1 MKKKIIASIVVL
13 TLLFSMLPIYSQAT
27 DELRNPR
34 IIGSGSWKTVTYKNE
49 NGLEYSYV
57 YSDPYC
63 ATWDCVYFGSYWQKD
78 SDGNIDKTKEKQPIK
93 WRVLSVDGDDLF
105 LLADDSIYKSKY
117 YESNDTRSV
126 YTWKDSIVRN
136 SIQTDFIPNAFTE
149 DEQNDIIETDTTL
162 DDVQTTDKVF
172 LLSEEDGKNKK
183 YGFIKGKAGSTY
195 GGYSK
200 TWVLRCNYNITS
212 NHGLSIMEGY
222 AYDTMNYS
230 GIATVSYQ
238 NNIRPALHLKKSSTH
253 YKKAGTVNIY
263 NELDVE
269 RTPKPAPTSKP
280 TKVPAP
286 TATPTP
292 QSQTPKKVVKKVAA
306 PSKPTKVKVKNNKK
320 KTATVTWSKVSGAKG
335 YRVQY
340 AYSAP
345 FSKKTKTVSTNK
357 FVAKKLKKKKTYSFR
372 VRAYKM
378 NGKKKLYGKW
388 SKVVRIKIKK

>member
-13 TLLFSMLPIYSQAT
+13 TLLFGMLPIYSQAT

-34 IIGSGSWKTVTYKNE
+34 IFD
-49 NGLEYSYV
+49 EYGTEFFRL
-57 YSDPYC
+57 PGC
-63 ATWDCVYFGSYWQKD
+63 ITWDCVYFGSYWQKD
-78 SDGNIDKTKEKQPIK
+78 SEGNIDKTKEKQPIK

-105 LLADDSIYKSKY
+105 LLADDSVYKSKY
-117 YESNDTRSV
+117 YEDNDTRSI

-162 DDVQTTDKVF
+162 DEVQTTDKVF
-172 LLSEEDGKNKK
+172 LLSEEDAKNKK
-183 YGFIKGKAGSTY
+183 YGFIKGKAGTTY
-195 GGYSK
+195 GGDSK
-200 TWVLRCNYNITS
+200 TWILRCNVTS
-212 NHGLSIMEGY
+212 QYSGLSIVENY
-222 AYDTMNYS
+222 AYDTMLYS
-230 GIATVSYQ
+230 SGSRVFYQ

-263 NELDVE
+263 NEIDVE
-269 RTPKPAPTSKP
+269 RTPKPLPTMIPTQTPTPTS
-280 TKVPAP
+280 
-286 TATPTP
+286 TPTP
-292 QSQTPKKVVKKVAA
+292 QSPKKVVKKVTA

>member
-1 MKKKIIASIVVL
+1 MKKKIIASVVVL

-34 IIGSGSWKTVTYKNE
+34 IIDKVIKTISLGNGYYSTYYNQPC
-49 NGLEYSYV
+49 V
-57 YSDPYC
+57 
-63 ATWDCVYFGSYWQKD
+63 TWDCVYFGSYWQKD

-105 LLADDSIYKSKY
+105 LLADESIYKGEYKKDPEGYWGAPLSTTWMKSDIKNWIDNDFSK
-117 YESNDTRSV
+117 EAFSSDEFNDILETNTMDKISILSETDLKSEYGFVISERHNGLIVSDAWWLRSAPS
-126 YTWKDSIVRN
+126 YNINCTW
-136 SIQTDFIPNAFTE
+136 IQDYNTYIHTDNPNA
-149 DEQNDIIETDTTL
+149 
-162 DDVQTTDKVF
+162 KH
-172 LLSEEDGKNKK
+172 
-183 YGFIKGKAGSTY
+183 Y
-195 GGYSK
+195 
-200 TWVLRCNYNITS
+200 
-212 NHGLSIMEGY
+212 
-222 AYDTMNYS
+222 
-230 GIATVSYQ
+230 
-238 NNIRPALHLKKSSTH
+238 IRPALHLKKSSTH
-253 YKKAGTVNIY
+253 YKKAGTVNVY

-269 RTPKPAPTSKP
+269 RTPKPVPTMIP
-280 TKVPAP
+280 TQTPVP
-286 TATPTP
+286 TATTIP
-292 QSQTPKKVVKKVAA
+292 QSQAPKKVVKKVAA

-320 KTATVTWSKVSGAKG
+320 KTATVTWNKVSDAYK
-335 YRVQY
+335 YQVQY

>member
-1 MKKKIIASIVVL
+1 MKKKLIASIVVL

-34 IIGSGSWKTVTYKNE
+34 MFDNYGNE
-49 NGLEYSYV
+49 IYIYPG
-57 YSDPYC
+57 C
-63 ATWDCVYFGSYWQKD
+63 ITWDCVYFGSYWQKD

-105 LLADDSIYKSKY
+105 LLADESICKMRY
-117 YESNDTRSV
+117 YNISIDGGIRE
-126 YTWKDSIVRN
+126 YTWRDSIVRDW
-136 SIQTDFIPNAFTE
+136 IRTDFVKNAFTE
-149 DEQNDIIETDTTL
+149 EESNDIVETDTTL
-162 DDVQTTDKVF
+162 DDILTTDKVY
-172 LLSEEDGKNKK
+172 LLSKKELERK
-183 YGFIKGKAGSTY
+183 YGFNNFNDNSNNHNSNWI
-195 GGYSK
+195 
-200 TWVLRCNYNITS
+200 LRTNVNYD
-212 NHGLSIMEGY
+212 HGLLGTY
-222 AYDTMNYS
+222 NTN
-230 GIATVSYQ
+230 GNIATGSVFYKDGV
-238 NNIRPALHLKKSSTH
+238 RPALHLKKSSTH

-263 NELDVE
+263 NEIDVE
-269 RTPKPAPTSKP
+269 RTPKPLPTMIPTQTQTPMPTS
-280 TKVPAP
+280 
-286 TATPTP
+286 TPTP

-335 YRVQY
+335 YQVQY

-357 FVAKKLKKKKTYSFR
+357 FIVKKLKKKKTYSFR

>member
-34 IIGSGSWKTVTYKNE
+34 MFDNYGNE
-49 NGLEYSYV
+49 IYIYPG
-57 YSDPYC
+57 C

-78 SDGNIDKTKEKQPIK
+78 SDGNIDKTSEKKSIK
-93 WRVLSVDGDDLF
+93 WRVLSVDDDDLF
-105 LLADDSIYKSKY
+105 LLADESICKMRY
-117 YESNDTRSV
+117 YRDTGGIRE
-126 YTWKDSIVRN
+126 YTWRDSIVRDW
-136 SIQTDFIPNAFTE
+136 IQTDFIKNAFTE
-149 DEQNDIIETDTTL
+149 EESNDIIETDTTL
-162 DDVQTTDKVF
+162 DNILTTDKVY
-172 LLSEEDGKNKK
+172 LLSEKELDRK
-183 YGFIKGKAGSTY
+183 YGFNNFNDNSNSHNSNWILRTNANYDQGLLGTY
-195 GGYSK
+195 NTNG
-200 TWVLRCNYNITS
+200 N
-212 NHGLSIMEGY
+212 
-222 AYDTMNYS
+222 
-230 GIATVSYQ
+230 IATGSMFYKDGV
-238 NNIRPALHLKKSSTH
+238 RPALHLKKSSTH

-269 RTPKPAPTSKP
+269 RTPKPLPTMIPTQTPTPTS
-280 TKVPAP
+280 
-286 TATPTP
+286 TPTP
-292 QSQTPKKVVKKVAA
+292 QSQTPKKVVKKVTA

-357 FVAKKLKKKKTYSFR
+357 FAAKKLKKKKTYSFR

-388 SKVVRIKIKK
+388 SKVVRVKIKK

>member
-1 MKKKIIASIVVL
+1 MKKKIISSIVVL
-13 TLLFSMLPIYSQAT
+13 TLLFGMLPIYSQAT

-34 IIGSGSWKTVTYKNE
+34 IIGSDSWKTVILKNE
-49 NGLEYSYV
+49 SGESYPYV

-78 SDGNIDKTKEKQPIK
+78 SDGNIDKTSEKQPIK

-105 LLADDSIYKSKY
+105 LLADDSVYKSKY
-117 YESNDTRSV
+117 YEDNDTRSI

-172 LLSEEDGKNKK
+172 LLSKEEVKNKN
-183 YGFIKGKAGSTY
+183 YGFIKGKAGITY
-195 GGYSK
+195 GGDSK
-200 TWVLRCNYNITS
+200 TWILRCNVTS
-212 NHGLSIMEGY
+212 QYSGLSIVENY
-222 AYDTMNYS
+222 AYDTMLYS
-230 GIATVSYQ
+230 SGSRTFYH
-238 NNIRPALHLKKSSTH
+238 NIRPALHLKKSSTH

-269 RTPKPAPTSKP
+269 RTPEPAPTAKP
-280 TKVPAP
+280 TKVPVP

-292 QSQTPKKVVKKVAA
+292 QSQAPKKVVKKVAA

-378 NGKKKLYGKW
+378 NGKKKLYSKW

>member
-1 MKKKIIASIVVL
+1 MKKKIIASVVVL
-13 TLLFSMLPIYSQAT
+13 TLLFGMLPIYSQAT

-34 IIGSGSWKTVTYKNE
+34 IIGSDSWKTVTYKDE

-57 YSDPYC
+57 YGDPMC
-63 ATWDCVYFGSYWQKD
+63 ITWDCVYFGSYWQKD

-105 LLADDSIYKSKY
+105 LLADDSVYESKY
-117 YESNDTRSV
+117 YEDNDTRSI
-126 YTWKDSIVRN
+126 YTWKDSIARN
-136 SIQTDFIPNAFTE
+136 NIQTDFIPNAFTK

-172 LLSEEDGKNKK
+172 LLSEEEGKNKK
-183 YGFIKGKAGSTY
+183 YGFIKGKSGSTY
-195 GGYSK
+195 GE
-200 TWVLRCNYNITS
+200 TWILRCNITS
-212 NHGLSIMEGY
+212 SYGLSRMESY
-222 AYDTMNYS
+222 AYDTMNCS
-230 GIATVSYQ
+230 GIGATVFYQ

-263 NELDVE
+263 DELDVE
-269 RTPKPAPTSKP
+269 RTPEPAPTSKP
-280 TKVPAP
+280 TKVPVP
-286 TATPTP
+286 TATTTPTP
-292 QSQTPKKVVKKVAA
+292 QTPKKVVKKVAA
-306 PSKPTKVKVKNNKK
+306 PSKPTKIKVKNNKK

>member
-13 TLLFSMLPIYSQAT
+13 TLLFGMLPIYSQAS

-34 IIGSGSWKTVTYKNE
+34 IIDKVIKTISLGNGYYSTYYNQPC
-49 NGLEYSYV
+49 V
-57 YSDPYC
+57 
-63 ATWDCVYFGSYWQKD
+63 TWDCVYFGSYWQKD

-105 LLADDSIYKSKY
+105 LLADESIYIGEYKKDPEGYWGAPLSTTWIESDIKNWIDNDFSKEAFSSDEFNDILETNTMDKISILSETDLKSEY
-117 YESNDTRSV
+117 GFVISERHTGLIVYDAWWLRSAPS
-126 YTWKDSIVRN
+126 YNINCTW
-136 SIQTDFIPNAFTE
+136 IQDYNTYIHTDNPNA
-149 DEQNDIIETDTTL
+149 
-162 DDVQTTDKVF
+162 KH
-172 LLSEEDGKNKK
+172 
-183 YGFIKGKAGSTY
+183 Y
-195 GGYSK
+195 
-200 TWVLRCNYNITS
+200 
-212 NHGLSIMEGY
+212 
-222 AYDTMNYS
+222 
-230 GIATVSYQ
+230 
-238 NNIRPALHLKKSSTH
+238 IRPALHLKKSSTH

-263 NELDVE
+263 NEIDIE
-269 RTPKPAPTSKP
+269 RTPKPLPTMIP
-280 TKVPAP
+280 TQ
-286 TATPTP
+286 TPTP
-292 QSQTPKKVVKKVAA
+292 TSTPTPQTPKKVVKKVAA

-320 KTATVTWSKVSGAKG
+320 KTVTVTWSKVSGAKG

-378 NGKKKLYGKW
+378 NSKKKLYGKW

>member
-1 MKKKIIASIVVL
+1 MKKKIIASVVVL
-13 TLLFSMLPIYSQAT
+13 TLLFGMLPIYSQAT

-34 IIGSGSWKTVTYKNE
+34 MFDKYGNE
-49 NGLEYSYV
+49 ISIYPG
-57 YSDPYC
+57 C
-63 ATWDCVYFGSYWQKD
+63 ITWDCVYFGSYWQKD

-93 WRVLSVDGDDLF
+93 WRVLSVDVDDLF
-105 LLADDSIYKSKY
+105 LLADNILSENMRYTKN
-117 YESNDTRSV
+117 NDG
-126 YTWKDSIVRN
+126 TWENSIVRN
-136 SIQTDFIPNAFTE
+136 WIQTDFIPNAFTQ
-149 DEQNDIIETDTTL
+149 DEQNDIIDTN
-162 DDVQTTDKVF
+162 TTIGDKLTIDKVF
-172 LLSEEDGKNKK
+172 CISKDEIKTKK
-183 YGFIKGKAGSTY
+183 YGFKEKNGWNMDA
-195 GGYSK
+195 
-200 TWVLRCNYNITS
+200 WWLRYNEES
-212 NHGLSIMEGY
+212 S
-222 AYDTMNYS
+222 YDTSHCAYETYYYAS
-230 GIATVSYQ
+230 IATKSSHG
-238 NNIRPALHLKKSSTH
+238 IRPALHLKKSSTH

-263 NELDVE
+263 NEIDVE
-269 RTPKPAPTSKP
+269 RTPKPLPTMIPTQTPTPTS
-280 TKVPAP
+280 
-286 TATPTP
+286 TPTP
-292 QSQTPKKVVKKVAA
+292 QSQAPKKVVKKVAA